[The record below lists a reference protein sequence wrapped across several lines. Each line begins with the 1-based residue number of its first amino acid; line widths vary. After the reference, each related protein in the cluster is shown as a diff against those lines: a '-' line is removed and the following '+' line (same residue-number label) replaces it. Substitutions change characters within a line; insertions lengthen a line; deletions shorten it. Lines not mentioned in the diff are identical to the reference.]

1 MKLQIKNYLK
11 LGLLLF
17 GVPLFLVN
25 CQKDDSPQIENTF
38 NSSQLSVKD
47 ISLETFYNKEIIYN
61 ELKKVNAKNNS
72 SEQLIN
78 NRIVY
83 DQENEFYINTDE
95 VTLIEKDNFHVL
107 TFYIE
112 RENSNTLDN
121 LVLKYNSIKDG
132 YDPYL
137 AEYSLSKEEI
147 DNLKKDES
155 LTDDFLSKVKIYPL
169 ANFNTNLLSRAAN
182 QIIHPAPDGRCYVNT
197 HSIYNDEGELIGT
210 GIKYVDCPPK
220 EIEES
225 LDEECPECGG
235 GTTPNDNPSPHD
247 YSGIDG
253 VGSGPI
259 GVGGT
264 TTPPNGGVASDDN
277 NDDQEEDQNGS
288 DNSDETECL
297 VMDSSG
303 NCTIILTKP
312 KTNPVN
318 SHIEKLNTL
327 TDNPIIKQKLNELA
341 PKIFSV
347 QENNFKE
354 DGARFNRIATNSYV
368 IRPPSATHPHKTSY
382 TPAYQNNETVSI
394 HIHQQLTYQKI
405 NGIIQ
410 FNDDE
415 SPKYNTNSPL
425 HSDGDILE
433 FLDNI
438 EYIESTDATLTNE
451 VTSLLMSQAGIF
463 ALVVDDKTKALAAQA
478 VLSNNDTYEKFE
490 EDFTRIVL
498 DDSSNCGDSCFK
510 RRLKQ
515 FVKKVKIN
523 GQNLGISI
531 YFSTLTQHPNN
542 TITINGWVKL

>member
-182 QIIHPAPDGRCYVNT
+182 QIIHPAPDGRCYVHT

-220 EIEES
+220 R
-225 LDEECPECGG
+225 
-235 GTTPNDNPSPHD
+235 N
-247 YSGIDG
+247 
-253 VGSGPI
+253 
-259 GVGGT
+259 
-264 TTPPNGGVASDDN
+264 
-277 NDDQEEDQNGS
+277 
-288 DNSDETECL
+288 
-297 VMDSSG
+297 
-303 NCTIILTKP
+303 
-312 KTNPVN
+312 
-318 SHIEKLNTL
+318 
-327 TDNPIIKQKLNELA
+327 
-341 PKIFSV
+341 
-347 QENNFKE
+347 
-354 DGARFNRIATNSYV
+354 
-368 IRPPSATHPHKTSY
+368 
-382 TPAYQNNETVSI
+382 
-394 HIHQQLTYQKI
+394 
-405 NGIIQ
+405 
-410 FNDDE
+410 
-415 SPKYNTNSPL
+415 
-425 HSDGDILE
+425 
-433 FLDNI
+433 
-438 EYIESTDATLTNE
+438 
-451 VTSLLMSQAGIF
+451 
-463 ALVVDDKTKALAAQA
+463 
-478 VLSNNDTYEKFE
+478 
-490 EDFTRIVL
+490 
-498 DDSSNCGDSCFK
+498 
-510 RRLKQ
+510 
-515 FVKKVKIN
+515 
-523 GQNLGISI
+523 
-531 YFSTLTQHPNN
+531 
-542 TITINGWVKL
+542 